1 MAEPIEGAG
10 GAGWPRHKR
19 RREGRK
25 GQHLTT
31 EAATELTFYH
41 AVKEREN
48 KQVKGSSGLVNMTF
62 FPPPPLFFFS
72 FFFWKG
78 MGEGMVVVGGVG
90 GAKGGAGGGAEAF
103 VCVLAYTSNYN
114 IRL

>member
-1 MAEPIEGAG
+1 MAEPIERAG
-10 GAGWPRHKR
+10 GAGWPRHKS

-62 FPPPPLFFFS
+62 FPHLPFFF
-72 FFFWKG
+72 FFFLEG
-78 MGEGMVVVGGVG
+78 DGRGEGGGWRG
-90 GAKGGAGGGAEAF
+90 WGGAGDGGWGGG
-103 VCVLAYTSNYN
+103 S
-114 IRL
+114 